1 MFDRRKFNLA
11 VCAALA
17 SAARPAGAQALYP
30 SRPVTLYVGF
40 AAGSATDVVARAVA
54 EPLSRQLGQP
64 FVVQNLTGAASTI
77 ATATVARAAPDGYAL
92 SVVSGALAIG
102 PAIYHDLK
110 YDVDRDLSPVGLIGS
125 LPTVLL
131 VRDGLP
137 VRSLADFIA
146 YARSHAGQLNYGSS
160 GIGGSTHLATEL
172 LSDAI
177 GVRMAHIPYRGN
189 GPAGAALLA
198 GEIDVLIDTVLLAA
212 QSTKTGLVR
221 ALAVTGASRSTV
233 LPAVPTF
240 AEAGLPGFDASIFFG
255 LLGPAGLPGGIVT
268 HLNAELARALQ
279 NADVHRQLVDTGG
292 LALTPGSPEQMR
304 GVVRAELAKWQAI
317 SRKAGIQA
325 E

>member
-1 MFDRRKFNLA
+1 MLNRRTFNIA
-11 VCAALA
+11 ACAALA
-17 SAARPAGAQALYP
+17 LTRPARAQDPYP
-30 SRPVTLYVGF
+30 SRSVTLYVGF

-54 EPLSRQLGQP
+54 EALSRQLGQP
-64 FVVQNLTGAASTI
+64 FVMQNVTGAASTI
-77 ATATVARAAPDGYAL
+77 ATAAVARATPNGYAL
-92 SVVSGALAIG
+92 SVVSGALSIG

-110 YDVDRDLSPVGLIGS
+110 YDVERDLSPISLIGS

-131 VRDGLP
+131 VREGLP

-146 YARSHAGQLNYGSS
+146 YARAHAGQLNYGSS

-177 GVRMAHIPYRGN
+177 GARMAHIPYRGN

-212 QSTKTGLVR
+212 QSTKTGRVR
-221 ALAVTGASRSTV
+221 ALAVTGASRSPV

-240 AEAGLPGFDASIFFG
+240 AEAGLPRFDSSIFFG
-255 LLGPAGLPGGIVT
+255 LLGPAGLPDEIVSR
-268 HLNAELARALQ
+268 LNKELARALQ

-292 LALTPGSPEQMR
+292 LTLAPGSPEQMR
-304 GVVRAELAKWQAI
+304 DVVRAELAKWQAV
-317 SRKAGIQA
+317 SRKAGIRA